1 MEPLQTALGMAE
13 QTGDITLQARCLAYL
28 TVAYRQCGP
37 MEETPQWAART
48 LQAATVA
55 HMPEYAGIAKANQ
68 AWMAWLAGNLAQTQE
83 LGHAA
88 LALWRQLPAG
98 HASAPFQWLA
108 LWPLI
113 GAALHEERLA
123 LAIDYAAHAARSDP
137 TASAR
142 CIDRQPRSSHPG
154 LGQGHARI
162 GACATPPI
170 NRSGPTD
177 AVPLTRIACCIF
189 RCTRHPIDARH
200 LLEIASISY
209 PRNAPG
215 STLETPH
222 SLYCQ

>member
-1 MEPLQTALGMAE
+1 MATAEVVALAKAALAAHQEAGTQANIPSMHFGVGFSLLWSGDPQGAMEPLQTALGMAE

-37 MEETPQWAART
+37 MEETPQWAARA

-123 LAIDYAAHAARSDP
+123 LAIDYARTLLDP
-137 TASAR
+137 TQQRLPDALTASLDQAIQAWDRGTPESAR
-142 CIDRQPRSSHPG
+142 
-154 LGQGHARI
+154 A
-162 GACATPPI
+162 
-170 NRSGPTD
+170 
-177 AVPLTRIACCIF
+177 
-189 RCTRHPIDARH
+189 
-200 LLEIASISY
+200 LLHQSMVLAQQMRY
-209 PRNAPG
+209 
-215 STLETPH
+215 L
-222 SLYCQ
+222 